1 MVGGRGGRRER
12 RGETGNVKLV
22 VEHLVVEHLFWCGV
36 WSQWMYVLHGTVYIT
51 NVESKLFLKE
61 A

>member
-1 MVGGRGGRRER
+1 MVGGRGGRKW

-36 WSQWMYVLHGTVYIT
+36 WSQWMYVLHG
-51 NVESKLFLKE
+51 LFTLQMLKVNYF
-61 A
+61 

>member
-1 MVGGRGGRRER
+1 MVGEGRGGRKW
-12 RGETGNVKLV
+12 RGETGNVK
-22 VEHLVVEHLFWCGV
+22 LVVEHLFWCGV
-36 WSQWMYVLHGTVYIT
+36 WSQWMYYGTVYIT

>member
-22 VEHLVVEHLFWCGV
+22 VEHLFWCGV
-36 WSQWMYVLHGTVYIT
+36 WSQWMYYGTVYITCT

>member
-1 MVGGRGGRRER
+1 MVEGRGGRRKW
-12 RGETGNVKLV
+12 RGETGNVK
-22 VEHLVVEHLFWCGV
+22 LVVEHLFWCGV
-36 WSQWMYVLHGTVYIT
+36 WSQWMYVVLHGTVYIT

>member
-1 MVGGRGGRRER
+1 
-12 RGETGNVKLV
+12 VKLV

>member
-1 MVGGRGGRRER
+1 MVEGRGGRRKW

-36 WSQWMYVLHGTVYIT
+36 WSQWMSCMYYTA
-51 NVESKLFLKE
+51 LFTLQMLKVNYF
-61 A
+61 

>member
-1 MVGGRGGRRER
+1 
-12 RGETGNVKLV
+12 
-22 VEHLVVEHLFWCGV
+22 VVEHLFWVWGV
-36 WSQWMYVLHGTVYIT
+36 VTVDVCHVLHGTVYIT

>member
-22 VEHLVVEHLFWCGV
+22 VEHLVVEHLFWVWGV
-36 WSQWMYVLHGTVYIT
+36 VTVDVCIT
-51 NVESKLFLKE
+51 RHCLLYKC
-61 A
+61 